1 MNRQYIEAIRT
12 AARKVLPAQPL
23 SGTIEVEIVFVA
35 RGTQRP
41 DVDNIP
47 KPILDALKW
56 IAYHDDS
63 QVVSARPTVLEA
75 KDELRIVGGKA
86 HNTFSRLIDEDVFL
100 IQIRPVIDP
109 SLVWE
114 MESS

>member
-1 MNRQYIEAIRT
+1 MNRQYVEAIRT
-12 AARKVLPAQPL
+12 AAQGVLPDRPL
-23 SGTIEVEIVFVA
+23 SGKIEVEIVFVA
-35 RGTQRP
+35 RDNERP

-47 KPILDALKW
+47 KPILDALKG

-75 KDELRIVGGKA
+75 KDELRSIGGR

-109 SLVWE
+109 SVVWD